1 MKEILKKGYF
11 ALIVIILVTSCKKEG
26 TLNANLDI
34 IDKNS
39 IDKTSTDKWLD
50 DNYLN
55 PYNIEVKYKFDRFE
69 LELGKVITPPS
80 EVQVIPAMETVK
92 DVWIKPFE
100 TIGGATFIKR
110 ISPKQ
115 FILAGSAA
123 YNSDGT
129 ITLGTAEG
137 GRKIVLYVIN
147 DFDKTNLR
155 SVKQMVQVIQHEYTH
170 ILNQTVNY
178 QPDFQTIS
186 RGGYVANWTQEPLT
200 DARALGFIT
209 QYARAAPEEDFAET
223 SSNML
228 MMGRVVFNAA
238 VLSSPAD
245 GQVKLRK
252 KEQYVVDYF
261 KAAFNIDFYALQ
273 TEVQRALNNISAPV
287 LTSLIGPG
295 IGYTTLYSNP
305 SADTNQSPEFLGLWN
320 TATAAMKAQAFV
332 LKDVMMTFK
341 TGNVMTLRYSFTNAS
356 GATTYYAD
364 ADYTMTVNTSGIA
377 TIALAATQ
385 TAGTTYS
392 NMGVINPYMTGVN
405 NYFKNNK
412 FKIDWINQL
421 IPGPVGTIDALGA
434 FYKQTDSK
442 SYFYGKLGQ

>member
-34 IDKNS
+34 IDKNI

-55 PYNIEVKYKFDRFE
+55 PYNIEVKYRFDRFE
-69 LELGKVITPPS
+69 LDLGKVITPPS

-170 ILNQTVNY
+170 I
-178 QPDFQTIS
+178 
-186 RGGYVANWTQEPLT
+186 
-200 DARALGFIT
+200 
-209 QYARAAPEEDFAET
+209 
-223 SSNML
+223 
-228 MMGRVVFNAA
+228 
-238 VLSSPAD
+238 
-245 GQVKLRK
+245 
-252 KEQYVVDYF
+252 
-261 KAAFNIDFYALQ
+261 
-273 TEVQRALNNISAPV
+273 
-287 LTSLIGPG
+287 
-295 IGYTTLYSNP
+295 
-305 SADTNQSPEFLGLWN
+305 
-320 TATAAMKAQAFV
+320 
-332 LKDVMMTFK
+332 
-341 TGNVMTLRYSFTNAS
+341 
-356 GATTYYAD
+356 
-364 ADYTMTVNTSGIA
+364 
-377 TIALAATQ
+377 
-385 TAGTTYS
+385 
-392 NMGVINPYMTGVN
+392 
-405 NYFKNNK
+405 
-412 FKIDWINQL
+412 
-421 IPGPVGTIDALGA
+421 
-434 FYKQTDSK
+434 
-442 SYFYGKLGQ
+442 